1 MKDLQISLLVIGAVV
16 VAGVWVFNLWQERQL
31 RRRTEKAFAREHRDV
46 VLEGSAGQ
54 SVERVEP
61 SMNGDPAPPIRAG
74 ADTKRSVQQT
84 VPEVRALAVE
94 SAIDPVIDFVVE
106 VSLPAPAVGDEL
118 HEHLCGLLAVYGKGV
133 MVAGYNEVGGEW
145 RDASAGGSFMRLRY
159 ALQISD
165 RSGCIPLDAL
175 AVFCD
180 AVVTWAD
187 VHGGQYEHP
196 EIKGVHA
203 NAAQLD
209 EFCADVDIAI
219 GINVVAGE
227 GASIS
232 GLRVAEL
239 AEKCALRLDP
249 KGRFFAAGVA
259 GAVAYTLENHE
270 PMPFATNQLHKL
282 QTSGITFLLD
292 VPRVA
297 DALTAFDA
305 MLATAQKFG
314 DELNGLLVDDNRN
327 VLSNAALAA
336 IRKQLEGIL
345 VKMQAGRI
353 EAGGARALRLFG

>member
-16 VAGVWVFNLWQERQL
+16 VAAVWGFNLWQERQL

-46 VLEGSAGQ
+46 LLEGSGGK
-54 SVERVEP
+54 SMERVEP
-61 SMNGDPAPPIRAG
+61 SMNGDSQPAVV
-74 ADTKRSVQQT
+74 ADPKSLVQQA
-84 VPEVRALAVE
+84 VPQARPPAVA
-94 SAIDPVIDFVVE
+94 STIDPVIDFVVE
-106 VSLPAPAVGDEL
+106 VSLPEPAMGDEL
-118 HEHLCGLLAVYGKGV
+118 YDHLSGLLAAYGKGV
-133 MVAGYNEVGGEW
+133 MVAGFNEVGGEW
-145 RDASAGGSFMRLRY
+145 LDASAGGSFMRLRY

-175 AVFCD
+175 AAFRD

-196 EIKGVHA
+196 ETKGVHA

-227 GASIS
+227 GAAIS

-239 AEKCALRLDP
+239 AEKCALMLDS
-249 KGRFFAAGVA
+249 KGRFFAAGGQ
-259 GAVAYTLENHE
+259 GAVTYTLENHE
-270 PMPFATNQLHKL
+270 PMPFVANQLHEL

-305 MLATAQKFG
+305 MLATARIFG
-314 DELNGLLVDDNRN
+314 AELNGLLVDDNRN
-327 VLSNAALAA
+327 ALSDAALAA

>member
-16 VAGVWVFNLWQERQL
+16 VAAVWGFNLWQERQL

-46 VLEGSAGQ
+46 LLEGSGGK
-54 SVERVEP
+54 SMERVEP
-61 SMNGDPAPPIRAG
+61 SMNGDSQPAVV
-74 ADTKRSVQQT
+74 ADPKSLVQQA
-84 VPEVRALAVE
+84 VPQARPPAVA
-94 SAIDPVIDFVVE
+94 STIDPVIDFVVE
-106 VSLPAPAVGDEL
+106 VSLPEPAMGDEL
-118 HEHLCGLLAVYGKGV
+118 YDHLSGLLAAYGKGV
-133 MVAGYNEVGGEW
+133 MVAGFNEVGGEW
-145 RDASAGGSFMRLRY
+145 LDASAGGSFMRLRY

-175 AVFCD
+175 AAFRD

-196 EIKGVHA
+196 ETKGVHA

-227 GASIS
+227 GAAIS

-239 AEKCALRLDP
+239 AEKCALMLDS
-249 KGRFFAAGVA
+249 KGRFFAAGGQ
-259 GAVAYTLENHE
+259 GAVTYTLENHE
-270 PMPFATNQLHKL
+270 PMPFVTNQLHEL

-305 MLATAQKFG
+305 MLATARIFG
-314 DELNGLLVDDNRN
+314 AELNGLLVDDNRN
-327 VLSNAALAA
+327 ALSDAALAA

-345 VKMQAGRI
+345 EKMQAGRI

>member
-16 VAGVWVFNLWQERQL
+16 VAAVWGFNLWQERQL

-46 VLEGSAGQ
+46 LLEGSGGK
-54 SVERVEP
+54 SMERVEP
-61 SMNGDPAPPIRAG
+61 SMNGDSQPAVV
-74 ADTKRSVQQT
+74 ADPKSLVQQA
-84 VPEVRALAVE
+84 VPQARPPAVA
-94 SAIDPVIDFVVE
+94 STIDPVIDFVVE
-106 VSLPAPAVGDEL
+106 VSLPEPAMGDEL
-118 HEHLCGLLAVYGKGV
+118 YDHLSGLLAAYGKGV
-133 MVAGYNEVGGEW
+133 MVAGFNEVGGEW
-145 RDASAGGSFMRLRY
+145 LDASAGGSFMRLRY

-175 AVFCD
+175 VAFRD

-196 EIKGVHA
+196 ETKGVHA

-227 GASIS
+227 GAAIS

-239 AEKCALRLDP
+239 AEKCALMLDS
-249 KGRFFAAGVA
+249 KGRFFAAGGQ
-259 GAVAYTLENHE
+259 GAVTYTLENHE
-270 PMPFATNQLHKL
+270 PMPFVTNQLHEL

-305 MLATAQKFG
+305 MLATARIFG
-314 DELNGLLVDDNRN
+314 AELNGLLVDDNRN
-327 VLSNAALAA
+327 ALSDAALAA

>member
-16 VAGVWVFNLWQERQL
+16 VAAVWGFNLWQERQL

-46 VLEGSAGQ
+46 LLEGSDGQ
-54 SVERVEP
+54 SVGRVEP
-61 SMNGDPAPPIRAG
+61 SMNADPAPAVL
-74 ADTKRSVQQT
+74 ADTKSLVQ
-84 VPEVRALAVE
+84 EAVTQGRPPAVL

-106 VSLPAPAVGDEL
+106 VSLPEPAMGDEL
-118 HEHLCGLLAVYGKGV
+118 YNHLCDLLAAYGKGV
-133 MVAGYNEVGGEW
+133 MVAGFNEVGGEW
-145 RDASAGGSFMRLRY
+145 LDASAGGSFVRIRY

-165 RSGCIPLDAL
+165 RSGYIPLDAL
-175 AVFCD
+175 AAFRD

-239 AEKCALRLDP
+239 AERCALRLDSM
-249 KGRFFAAGVA
+249 GRFFAAGGQ
-259 GAVAYTLENHE
+259 GAVTYTLENHE
-270 PMPFATNQLHKL
+270 PMPFVTKQLHEL

-305 MLATAQKFG
+305 MLATARIFG
-314 DELNGLLVDDNRN
+314 AELNGLLVDDNRN
-327 VLSNAALAA
+327 ALSDAALAA

>member
-16 VAGVWVFNLWQERQL
+16 VAAVWGFNLWQERQL

-46 VLEGSAGQ
+46 LLEGSGGK
-54 SVERVEP
+54 SMERVEP
-61 SMNGDPAPPIRAG
+61 SMNGDSQPAVV
-74 ADTKRSVQQT
+74 ADPKSLVQQA
-84 VPEVRALAVE
+84 VPQARPSAVA

-106 VSLPAPAVGDEL
+106 VSLPEPAMGDEL
-118 HEHLCGLLAVYGKGV
+118 YNHLCDLLAAYGKGV
-133 MVAGYNEVGGEW
+133 MVAGFNEVGGEW
-145 RDASAGGSFMRLRY
+145 LDASAGGSFVRIRY

-165 RSGCIPLDAL
+165 RSGYIPLDAL
-175 AVFCD
+175 AAFRD

-187 VHGGQYEHP
+187 VHDGQYEHP

-239 AEKCALRLDP
+239 AERCALRLDSM
-249 KGRFFAAGVA
+249 GRFFAAGGQ
-259 GAVAYTLENHE
+259 GAVTYTLENHE
-270 PMPFATNQLHKL
+270 PMPFVTKQLHEL

-305 MLATAQKFG
+305 MLATARIFG
-314 DELNGLLVDDNRN
+314 AELNGLLVDDNRN
-327 VLSNAALAA
+327 ALSDAALAA

>member
-16 VAGVWVFNLWQERQL
+16 VAAVWGFNLWQERQL

-46 VLEGSAGQ
+46 LLEGSGGK
-54 SVERVEP
+54 SMERVEP
-61 SMNGDPAPPIRAG
+61 SMNGDSQPAVV
-74 ADTKRSVQQT
+74 ADPKSLVQQA
-84 VPEVRALAVE
+84 VPQARPPAVA
-94 SAIDPVIDFVVE
+94 STIDPVIDFVVE
-106 VSLPAPAVGDEL
+106 VSLPEPAMGDEL
-118 HEHLCGLLAVYGKGV
+118 YDHLSGLLAAYGKGV
-133 MVAGYNEVGGEW
+133 MVAGFNEVGGEW
-145 RDASAGGSFMRLRY
+145 LDASAGGSFMRLRY

-175 AVFCD
+175 VAFRD

-196 EIKGVHA
+196 ETKGVHA

-227 GASIS
+227 GAAIS

-239 AEKCALRLDP
+239 AEKCALMLDS
-249 KGRFFAAGVA
+249 KGRFFAAGGQ
-259 GAVAYTLENHE
+259 GAVTYTLENHE
-270 PMPFATNQLHKL
+270 PMPFVTNQLHEL

-297 DALTAFDA
+297 AALTAFDA
-305 MLATAQKFG
+305 MLATARIFG
-314 DELNGLLVDDNRN
+314 AELNGLLVDDNRN
-327 VLSNAALAA
+327 ALSDAALAA

>member
-16 VAGVWVFNLWQERQL
+16 VAAVWGFNLWQERQL

-46 VLEGSAGQ
+46 LLEGSGGK
-54 SVERVEP
+54 SMERVEP
-61 SMNGDPAPPIRAG
+61 SMNGDSQPAVV
-74 ADTKRSVQQT
+74 ADPKSLVQQA
-84 VPEVRALAVE
+84 VPQARPPVVA
-94 SAIDPVIDFVVE
+94 STIDPVIDFVVE
-106 VSLPAPAVGDEL
+106 VSLPEPAMGDEL
-118 HEHLCGLLAVYGKGV
+118 YDHLSGLLAAYGKGV
-133 MVAGYNEVGGEW
+133 MVAGFNEVGGEW
-145 RDASAGGSFMRLRY
+145 LDASAGGSFMRLRY

-175 AVFCD
+175 VAFRD

-196 EIKGVHA
+196 ETKGVHA

-227 GASIS
+227 GAAIS

-239 AEKCALRLDP
+239 AEKCALMLDS
-249 KGRFFAAGVA
+249 KGRFFAAGGQ
-259 GAVAYTLENHE
+259 GAVTYTLENHE
-270 PMPFATNQLHKL
+270 PMPFVTNQLHEL

-305 MLATAQKFG
+305 MLATARIFG
-314 DELNGLLVDDNRN
+314 AELNGLLVDDNRN
-327 VLSNAALAA
+327 ALSDAALAA

>member
-16 VAGVWVFNLWQERQL
+16 VAAVWGFNLWQERQL

-46 VLEGSAGQ
+46 LLEGSGGK
-54 SVERVEP
+54 SMERVEP
-61 SMNGDPAPPIRAG
+61 SMNGDSQPAVV
-74 ADTKRSVQQT
+74 ADPKSLVQQA
-84 VPEVRALAVE
+84 VPQARPPAVA

-106 VSLPAPAVGDEL
+106 VSLPEPAMGDEL
-118 HEHLCGLLAVYGKGV
+118 YDHLCALLAAYGKGV
-133 MVAGYNEVGGEW
+133 MVAGFNEVGGEW
-145 RDASAGGSFMRLRY
+145 LDASAGGSFMRLRY

-175 AVFCD
+175 AAFRD

-196 EIKGVHA
+196 EIKGVYA

-227 GASIS
+227 GAAIS

-239 AEKCALRLDP
+239 AEKCALMLDS
-249 KGRFFAAGVA
+249 KGRFFAAGGQ
-259 GAVAYTLENHE
+259 GAVTYTLENHE
-270 PMPFATNQLHKL
+270 PMPFVTNQLHEL

-297 DALTAFDA
+297 DALTAFDS
-305 MLATAQKFG
+305 MLATARIFG
-314 DELNGLLVDDNRN
+314 AELNGLLVDDNRN
-327 VLSNAALAA
+327 ALSDAALAA

>member
-16 VAGVWVFNLWQERQL
+16 VAAVWGFNLWQERQL

-46 VLEGSAGQ
+46 LLEGSGGK
-54 SVERVEP
+54 SMERVEP
-61 SMNGDPAPPIRAG
+61 SMNGDSQPAVVADPKSLVPQARPP
-74 ADTKRSVQQT
+74 
-84 VPEVRALAVE
+84 AVA
-94 SAIDPVIDFVVE
+94 SGIDPVIDFVVE
-106 VSLPAPAVGDEL
+106 VSLPEPAMGDEVYD
-118 HEHLCGLLAVYGKGV
+118 HLCGLLAAYGKSV
-133 MVAGYNEVGGEW
+133 MVAGFNEVGGEW
-145 RDASAGGSFMRLRY
+145 LDASAGGSFMRLRY

-175 AVFCD
+175 AAFRD

-227 GASIS
+227 GEGAAIS

-239 AEKCALRLDP
+239 AEKCALMLDS
-249 KGRFFAAGVA
+249 KGRFFAAGGQ
-259 GAVAYTLENHE
+259 GAVTYTLENHE
-270 PMPFATNQLHKL
+270 PMPFVTNQLHEL

-305 MLATAQKFG
+305 MLATARIFG
-314 DELNGLLVDDNRN
+314 EELNGLLVDDNRN
-327 VLSNAALAA
+327 ALSDAALAA

-345 VKMQAGRI
+345 EKMQAGRI

>member
-1 MKDLQISLLVIGAVV
+1 MKDLQISMLVIGAVV
-16 VAGVWVFNLWQERQL
+16 VAAVWGFNLWQERQL

-46 VLEGSAGQ
+46 LLEGSGGK
-54 SVERVEP
+54 SMERVEP
-61 SMNGDPAPPIRAG
+61 SMNGDSQPAVV
-74 ADTKRSVQQT
+74 ADPKSLVQQA
-84 VPEVRALAVE
+84 VPQARPPAVA
-94 SAIDPVIDFVVE
+94 STIDPVIDFVVE
-106 VSLPAPAVGDEL
+106 VSLPEPAMGDEL
-118 HEHLCGLLAVYGKGV
+118 YDHLSGLLAAYGKGV
-133 MVAGYNEVGGEW
+133 MVAGFNEVGGEW
-145 RDASAGGSFMRLRY
+145 LDASAGGSFMRLRY

-175 AVFCD
+175 VAFRD

-196 EIKGVHA
+196 ETKGVHA

-227 GASIS
+227 GAAIS

-239 AEKCALRLDP
+239 AEKCALMLDS
-249 KGRFFAAGVA
+249 KGRFFAAGGQ
-259 GAVAYTLENHE
+259 GAVTYTLENHE
-270 PMPFATNQLHKL
+270 PMPFVTNQLHEL
-282 QTSGITFLLD
+282 QTSGITFLID

-305 MLATAQKFG
+305 MLATARIFG
-314 DELNGLLVDDNRN
+314 AELNGLLVDDNRN
-327 VLSNAALAA
+327 ALSDAALAA

>member
-16 VAGVWVFNLWQERQL
+16 VAAVWGFNLWQERQL

-46 VLEGSAGQ
+46 LLEGSGGK
-54 SVERVEP
+54 SMERVEP
-61 SMNGDPAPPIRAG
+61 SMNGDSQPAVV
-74 ADTKRSVQQT
+74 ADPKSVVQQA
-84 VPEVRALAVE
+84 VPQARPPAVA
-94 SAIDPVIDFVVE
+94 STIDPVIDFVVE
-106 VSLPAPAVGDEL
+106 VSLPEPAMGDEL
-118 HEHLCGLLAVYGKGV
+118 YDHLSGLLAAYGKGV
-133 MVAGYNEVGGEW
+133 MVAGFNEVGGEW
-145 RDASAGGSFMRLRY
+145 LDASAGGSFMRLRY

-175 AVFCD
+175 VAFRD

-196 EIKGVHA
+196 ETKGVHA

-227 GASIS
+227 GAAIS

-239 AEKCALRLDP
+239 AEKCALMLDS
-249 KGRFFAAGVA
+249 KGRFFAAGGQ
-259 GAVAYTLENHE
+259 GAVTYTLENHE
-270 PMPFATNQLHKL
+270 PMPFVTNQLHEL

-305 MLATAQKFG
+305 MLATARIFG
-314 DELNGLLVDDNRN
+314 AELNGLLVDDNRN
-327 VLSNAALAA
+327 ALSDAALAA